1 MGTHNRRSVGS
12 YFFTG
17 TAVFLILLLSSCTKY
32 GGSTGGAA
40 MESCRGL
47 RELGYNPPYTEQDV
61 ASIKALGL
69 EHCIK

>member
-1 MGTHNRRSVGS
+1 M
-12 YFFTG
+12 
-17 TAVFLILLLSSCTKY
+17 LLLSSCTKY

-47 RELGYNPPYTEQDV
+47 RELGYNPPYTEQEL
-61 ASIKALGL
+61 ATIKVLGL